1 MRKIPATKISEAVR
15 KMCIRAACELPE
27 DVEQALEKAGAAEQ
41 SPAGRDIIGRIRDNV
56 RLGRDEQRPI
66 CQDTGISVLFV
77 QKGRGVDVDA
87 GRLEDAIN
95 TGVKLG
101 YEDGYLRKSVVRH
114 PLDRVNTKTNTPA
127 VIHFEEVEGDRL
139 TITMMAKGAGCE
151 NMSRL
156 RMLTPAQG
164 EEGVKDFVVETVEK
178 AWANPCP
185 PVVVGVGIG
194 GTFEKC
200 ALLAKKALLGE
211 LGEENTDPILARIE
225 TELLERIN
233 NLGIGPQGLGGTVT
247 ALGVKILAHPCHIAS
262 LPVAVNM
269 ECHAHRHAKVT
280 L

>member
-1 MRKIPATKISEAVR
+1 MRTIPSTKISETVR
-15 KMCIRAACELPE
+15 KMCIQAACELPR
-27 DVEQALEKAGAAEQ
+27 DVSDALEKAAAEEK
-41 SPAGRDIIGRIRDNV
+41 SPVGRDIIERIRENV
-56 RLGRDEQRPI
+56 RLGREEQRPI
-66 CQDTGISVLFV
+66 CQDTGVSVFFI
-77 QKGRGVDVDA
+77 QKGCDVGVD
-87 GRLEDAIN
+87 GGTLGNAIN

-127 VIHFEEVEGDRL
+127 VIHFEEVEGDKL
-139 TITMMAKGAGCE
+139 TICMMAKGAGCE

-164 EEGVKDFVVETVEK
+164 EEGVKDFIVETVK
-178 AWANPCP
+178 KGWANPCP

-194 GTFEKC
+194 GTFEVC
-200 ALLAKKALLGE
+200 ALLAKKALLGD
-211 LGEENTDPILARIE
+211 LGEKNPDPILARIE
-225 TELLERIN
+225 AELLERIN

-247 ALGVKILAHPCHIAS
+247 ALGVRILAHPCHIAS

-269 ECHAHRHAKVT
+269 ECHAHRHVKVT